1 MKNSMKRM
9 LLAGAVCFATLATT
23 HVTRAEEGPKE
34 TKAVQ
39 KAREMV
45 EEAGYHDWMTL
56 AKAAE
61 KCLAVDQNL
70 KEAYG
75 WLEKSLEINETV
87 YNLTL
92 QGDYFLKNDLP
103 RKAMNSYLKALD
115 MGRRNIEDF
124 DARELELKVW
134 KVRNIIY

>member
-1 MKNSMKRM
+1 MKNSVKRTIKTGFVCLM
-9 LLAGAVCFATLATT
+9 CLGLSGLAVAD
-23 HVTRAEEGPKE
+23 PKDN
-34 TKAVQ
+34 KKVQ
-39 KAREMV
+39 KARAMV
-45 EEAGYHDWMTL
+45 EEAGDHDWMAL

-61 KCLAVDQNL
+61 TCFVVDQNL

-103 RKAMNSYLKALD
+103 RKAMNSYLKALET
-115 MGRRNIEDF
+115 GRRNIKDF
-124 DARELELKVW
+124 DARELERKIW
-134 KVRNIIY
+134 KVRNIIYP